1 MTHENIHIIRNEEN
15 PEALEILAQAILN
28 IEKSMDSLLKSPI
41 KRRVIVK
48 LIQMNCTWPK
58 PNIDQIETIL
68 DSLDTLA
75 ESFIDI
81 DKMMKYSL

>member
-48 LIQMNCTWPK
+48 LIQMNCT
-58 PNIDQIETIL
+58 
-68 DSLDTLA
+68 
-75 ESFIDI
+75 
-81 DKMMKYSL
+81 